1 MISSCPEVDTVFK
14 INEVFLMK
22 DQQSVS
28 KCKILQYGMRNQ
40 VAPVLVVLYKV
51 DINKLVKKNLLCD
64 LTEVKLLFAK
74 LRIFTSLSHLFV
86 S

>member
-1 MISSCPEVDTVFK
+1 MIRSCPEVDTVFK

-51 DINKLVKKNLLCD
+51 DINKLVKKKLLCD

-74 LRIFTSLSHLFV
+74 LRIFTALSHLFV